1 MTKHKINDN
10 VALIT
15 DDSGKY
21 NPENLEVRVGKELFD
36 WKNAP
41 KEALLEVVESGKI
54 QELKD
59 IVEAESTFEEEL
71 DDYESDEN
79 KELNVAENKANEPET
94 AKYAA
99 ITPPE
104 TSVKSDSNSAPLLEM
119 IDSYVGND
127 VLEIF
132 GETGTGKSQFVLEV
146 AREALAAGKK
156 VYYLDTERNLTK
168 KDVAC
173 LKGCQYKYTPDM
185 DEIDRLAQC
194 LPKVDVVIIDSIG
207 FPVLTTFARMPLKQK
222 GDALLK
228 LIAIFGDLKKWAYK
242 NDGVVLVT
250 NQPESDFNKDK
261 GHVIRPFADKSQF
274 AAKEI
279 WKTEFVSR
287 RPDSTKT
294 KINAFRSRSVGHG
307 TRIADMEINNSGVHI
322 K

>member
-1 MTKHKINDN
+1 MAEHKITDTIT
-10 VALIT
+10 LIC
-15 DDSGKY
+15 DDSGEFT
-21 NPENLEVRVGKELFD
+21 PDHLEIRVGKELYD

-41 KEALLEVVESGKI
+41 QDARMAVIESKVI
-54 QELKD
+54 DELKAQA
-59 IVEAESTFEEEL
+59 EAESTFEEEL
-71 DDYESDEN
+71 NEYESIEN
-79 KELNVAENKANEPET
+79 QEYNKMEAEKAAPVEFVSVAPP
-94 AKYAA
+94 
-99 ITPPE
+99 TPSLGPC
-104 TSVKSDSNSAPLLEM
+104 TQPTPLLDM
-119 IDSYVGND
+119 IDHYVGND

-146 AREALAAGKK
+146 AREALVAGKS

-185 DEIDRLAQC
+185 NEIDSIAQK
-194 LPKVDVVIIDSIG
+194 LPNVDVVIIDSIG

-261 GHVIRPFADKSQF
+261 GHVLRPFGDKSQF

-287 RPDSTKT
+287 KPDSTKI
-294 KINAFRSRSVGHG
+294 KINAFRSRSVGHR
-307 TRIADMEINNSGVHI
+307 TRIVNMEINNRGVHI
-322 K
+322 N